1 MNAALIKNIVM
12 LFSFFLWTVVGTA
25 QNYVPIKDPKTF
37 QQKKEI
43 MDSLIVLEAGQKQDT
58 NAIKYFIANSKFLYL
73 YFNNFK
79 RLIAFTNKNLNV
91 FYINY

>member
-43 MDSLIVLEAGQKQDT
+43 MDSLIVLEADP
-58 NAIKYFIANSKFLYL
+58 AS
-73 YFNNFK
+73 
-79 RLIAFTNKNLNV
+79 
-91 FYINY
+91 